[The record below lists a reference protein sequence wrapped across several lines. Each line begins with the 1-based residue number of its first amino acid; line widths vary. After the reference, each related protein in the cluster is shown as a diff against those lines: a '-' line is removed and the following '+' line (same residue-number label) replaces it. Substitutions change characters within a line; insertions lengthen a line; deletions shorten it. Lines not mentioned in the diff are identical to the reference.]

1 MRVVRGYALGRLL
14 SNTWIIYPKVWDNP
28 GKLGIIPDRPRHLEF
43 EFWFKGNAF
52 GWVCGGLG

>member
-28 GKLGIIPDRPRHLEF
+28 GKLGIRPDRPKHLESS
-43 EFWFKGNAF
+43 F
-52 GWVCGGLG
+52 GLNVRLLDGSAAD